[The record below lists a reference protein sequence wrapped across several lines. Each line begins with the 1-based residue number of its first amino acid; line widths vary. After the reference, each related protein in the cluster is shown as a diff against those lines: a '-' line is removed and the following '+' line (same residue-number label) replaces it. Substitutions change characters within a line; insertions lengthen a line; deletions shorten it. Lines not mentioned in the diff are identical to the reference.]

1 MASGNGSSVRQ
12 PLGLPAPEDL
22 AARLEL
28 VEHDRGATPRPVVAR
43 PAPESTVVASSSAA
57 PASMAAH
64 LARLAELASMR
75 ATIAQEEAQNLA
87 DLARMA
93 DTSLAGSAEQSVT
106 STVSEA
112 PSKTAAPAPA
122 QDYLSKQG
130 VADVLGCHPR
140 TVRRM
145 ELDGELPEP
154 VVVGRLRRWRRSDIE
169 GWIEAQ
175 RAAPGSSSR

>member
-1 MASGNGSSVRQ
+1 MGGTNGSSFRQ
-12 PLGLPAPEDL
+12 PLGLPVPGDL

-28 VEHDRGATPRPVVAR
+28 VEHDHGATTCPVVTP
-43 PAPESTVVASSSAA
+43 PAPEGTAAASSSAS
-57 PASMAAH
+57 PGSMAA
-64 LARLAELASMR
+64 LFARLAELASMR
-75 ATIAQEEAQNLA
+75 AALAQEEAQNLA

-93 DTSLAGSAEQSVT
+93 DTSLAGSAAQSVT

-112 PSKTAAPAPA
+112 PPKTAAPAPA

-154 VVVGRLRRWRRSDIE
+154 VAVGRLRRWRRSDIE
-169 GWIEAQ
+169 GWLEAQ
-175 RAAPGSSSR
+175 RAAPGSRSR